1 MKIMSATDI
10 LTTEEIAA
18 ARSESF
24 VGEMNVLR
32 MSWWKELSKL
42 TGAYDSV
49 NVLHSFIDAMFYTL
63 NGEHDKVK
71 EIPCLA
77 GKDYDKRIHIL
88 QRAMRFLGESMEA
101 NRFVDFLGAADQ
113 ALRGK
118 GSQDCT
124 GAFYTPTNVCEAMA
138 GINADAAVQA
148 KFERGEIVTVYD
160 PTVGAGRTLMAFCKE
175 HVKYLDQI
183 RAFGTDI
190 EINAVRMFYVNCALN
205 GIAARCTHGNELS
218 NDREWAVYYTPEW
231 HVYEYDRNIKLQM
244 EKWRSI
250 FQGMYDV
257 AAEYNTVQEPE
268 AIEAVENTSEEQ
280 NARVDASEPE
290 KMDVAIDADGQ
301 MTFNF

>member
-1 MKIMSATDI
+1 MNDI
-10 LTTEEIAA
+10 LTTEEISK

-24 VGEMNVLR
+24 IGEMNVLK

-49 NVLHSFIDAMFYTL
+49 NVLRSFIDAMFYTL
-63 NGEHDKVK
+63 NGEHEKVK
-71 EIPCLA
+71 DIPCLA
-77 GKDYDKRIHIL
+77 GKDYEKRIRIL
-88 QRAMRFLGESMEA
+88 QRAMRMLGESMEA

-138 GINADAAVQA
+138 GCNNDEHIKAQ
-148 KFERGEIVTVYD
+148 FERGEIVTVYD
-160 PTVGAGRTLMAFCKE
+160 PTVGAGRTLMAFCKQ
-175 HVKYLDQI
+175 HVKYLEQI

-205 GIAARCTHGNELS
+205 GIAARCVHGNELS

-244 EKWRSI
+244 DKWRAL
-250 FQGMYDV
+250 FQGVYDA
-257 AAEYNTVQEPE
+257 AAEHAPVVTPTQ
-268 AIEAVENTSEEQ
+268 EQ
-280 NARVDASEPE
+280 NAQETPAEPE
-290 KMDVAIDADGQ
+290 KMDVLIEANGQ

>member
-1 MKIMSATDI
+1 MNDI
-10 LTTEEIAA
+10 VTTEEISK

-24 VGEMNVLR
+24 LGEMNVLK

-49 NVLHSFIDAMFYTL
+49 SVLHSFIDAMFYTL

-71 EIPCLA
+71 DIPCLA
-77 GKDYDKRIHIL
+77 GKDYDKRVRIL
-88 QRAMRFLGESMEA
+88 QRAIRLLGESMEA

-138 GINADAAVQA
+138 GCNNDEHIKA

-160 PTVGAGRTLMAFCKE
+160 PTVGAGRTIMAFCKVHRDNIE
-175 HVKYLDQI
+175 QI

-205 GIAARCTHGNELS
+205 GIAARCVHGNELS
-218 NDREWAVYYTPEW
+218 NEREWAVYYTPEW

-244 EKWRSI
+244 DKWRATFESV
-250 FQGMYDV
+250 YDV
-257 AAEYNTVQEPE
+257 AAELAPVVTPAQE
-268 AIEAVENTSEEQ
+268 ENAQETP
-280 NARVDASEPE
+280 AEPE
-290 KMDVAIDADGQ
+290 KMDVRIEADGQ